1 MQPTIYKLN
10 QAIRTAKRMI
20 NDNVPGGRK
29 CLAQALEAKYALEM
43 GHANPPPPITPVAVP
58 AENTI
63 LPARFYELVDE
74 LRQGQI
80 IWTSATIPTVRNRI
94 NREFLEILL
103 PLAKTQE
110 NTPLIKF
117 DERQE
122 SFLTVSLTP
131 TLDLKYCSKT
141 QTATLHAGGK
151 ALNHMRA
158 CQILGIEHAVVG
170 FGSTART
177 GQILSQ
183 LCQIGGKLPTNV
195 HLTEIDDDL
204 RIVTI
209 LDDEIWKAPGPK
221 ITNKQL
227 KEIADKIRVKVKPLK
242 EDSLFTVL
250 NVIEDAGGPPV
261 GKPVD
266 VTFIGDNDEI
276 RMKLADN
283 FYNHIKAQDGI
294 IDIIRSDE
302 KGLNELNVKLN
313 HRLMSELGITAADVA
328 SVIRT
333 AISGTVATS
342 IRKEGEEIDFRV
354 MLEEKYRNNPEYI
367 KNLTIPNRMGKLIS
381 LGSFISFDEKSSAMA
396 IWHRE
401 GDRSIRI
408 SADVEKEKLNVNE
421 YNQKLKAKYEPLVAE
436 HSGFRMEFGGEERTT
451 DESMNDFFNA
461 FSIAILVIYIILV
474 ILFNSFTE
482 PVIVML
488 AIPFGLVGVIFAFAL
503 HGETVSFMGLI
514 GILGLSGVVVNNS
527 LVMLKFL
534 NKKEED
540 ICKTGETLTLEHVA
554 DAAMLR
560 FRPITLTTVT
570 TVAGLIPS
578 LYGFLGGR
586 IDFLFPLLLA
596 LTWGLIFSTFI
607 TLFLI
612 PCFYLVERNVGIWAS
627 KRFGKF
633 KRCEN

>member
-227 KEIADKIRVKVKPLK
+227 KEIAETFDQQAKNHSWLGLCGALPVGVSKDFILDILAKYGKSHKIVM
-242 EDSLFTVL
+242 DSADMWEHGIVRP
-250 NVIEDAGGPPV
+250 GGPSPFFIKPNMREFTDLARKHFWVDALSISENSSPTDPAVIALARKFVDELKIPLVVVSKDDEPFIAASQKETIKVTPPKVEVLGGV
-261 GKPVD
+261 GCGDALVIGMLD
-266 VTFIGDNDEI
+266 VLT
-276 RMKLADN
+276 R
-283 FYNHIKAQDGI
+283 HT
-294 IDIIRSDE
+294 IDIN
-302 KGLNELNVKLN
+302 GN
-313 HRLMSELGITAADVA
+313 
-328 SVIRT
+328 
-333 AISGTVATS
+333 
-342 IRKEGEEIDFRV
+342 
-354 MLEEKYRNNPEYI
+354 LE
-367 KNLTIPNRMGKLIS
+367 TG
-381 LGSFISFDEKSSAMA
+381 
-396 IWHRE
+396 
-401 GDRSIRI
+401 
-408 SADVEKEKLNVNE
+408 
-421 YNQKLKAKYEPLVAE
+421 LVAE
-436 HSGFRMEFGGEERTT
+436 AARRGS
-451 DESMNDFFNA
+451 
-461 FSIAILVIYIILV
+461 
-474 ILFNSFTE
+474 
-482 PVIVML
+482 
-488 AIPFGLVGVIFAFAL
+488 AFAAASAEQA
-503 HGETVSFMGLI
+503 GTGFAND
-514 GILGLSGVVVNNS
+514 LSRIEQ
-527 LVMLKFL
+527 LELATR
-534 NKKEED
+534 
-540 ICKTGETLTLEHVA
+540 IETL
-554 DAAMLR
+554 
-560 FRPITLTTVT
+560 
-570 TVAGLIPS
+570 
-578 LYGFLGGR
+578 
-586 IDFLFPLLLA
+586 
-596 LTWGLIFSTFI
+596 
-607 TLFLI
+607 
-612 PCFYLVERNVGIWAS
+612 
-627 KRFGKF
+627 
-633 KRCEN
+633 